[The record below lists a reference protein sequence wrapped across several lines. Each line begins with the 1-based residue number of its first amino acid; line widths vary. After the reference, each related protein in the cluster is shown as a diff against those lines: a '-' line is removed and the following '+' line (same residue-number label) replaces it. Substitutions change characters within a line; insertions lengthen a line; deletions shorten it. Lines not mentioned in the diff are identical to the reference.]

1 MKDEKEKPTVEKE
14 EKKLLCPFN
23 PDPNFSCSQ
32 CRLYV
37 RFSYGEGAKTCVFNR
52 LI

>member
-1 MKDEKEKPTVEKE
+1 MIDENKKPIIKK

-23 PDPNFSCSQ
+23 PDPEFTCED

-37 RFSYGEGAKTCVFNR
+37 SYPYGKGEKTCVFIR
-52 LI
+52 MV